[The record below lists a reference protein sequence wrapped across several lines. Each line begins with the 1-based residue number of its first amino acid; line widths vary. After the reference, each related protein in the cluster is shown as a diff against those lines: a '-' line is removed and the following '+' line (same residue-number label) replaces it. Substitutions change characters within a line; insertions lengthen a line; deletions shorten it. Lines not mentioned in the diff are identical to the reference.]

1 MYIMSVVG
9 VETHYILNKFP
20 GTDYALRSYQD
31 KLKIYGNV
39 LKFSKKKKKKSID
52 TLLGMILTQNQ
63 FQEEKN
69 IIIVPIDL

>member
-20 GTDYALRSYQD
+20 GTDYALRSYQE

-39 LKFSKKKKKKSID
+39 LKFSKKKKKSID